1 MERIEFCSL
10 LKEVRQS
17 EESGYT
23 QAEIANAL
31 GVSTTTIS
39 KLENG
44 KYNFSMNF
52 VFRYI
57 KALCTYIYLISNDDC
72 KLVICDSDI
81 ADFMITYRDCK
92 YGLELQDIADLVGCS
107 ALTIDRIEKCEESMT
122 IDSFLK
128 FIDSIGYRIE
138 VFQT

>member
-23 QAEIANAL
+23 QETIASVL
-31 GVSTTTIS
+31 SVSKATIWN
-39 KLENG
+39 LENG
-44 KYNFSMNF
+44 KCNFRMSF
-52 VFRYI
+52 IFKYI
-57 KALCTYIYLISNDDC
+57 KALCTYIYLIRNEDC
-72 KLVICDSDI
+72 ELIISDSDI
-81 ADFMITYRDCK
+81 ADFIINYRDC
-92 YGLELQDIADLVGCS
+92 YMEQQDVADLIGCDV
-107 ALTIDRIEKCEESMT
+107 LVIDKIEKCEESMT

-128 FIDSIGYRIE
+128 LIDSIGYKIE

>member
-23 QAEIANAL
+23 QETIASVL
-31 GVSTTTIS
+31 GVSASTIW

-44 KYNFSMNF
+44 KCNFRMSL
-52 VFRYI
+52 VFKYI
-57 KALCTYIYLISNDDC
+57 KALCTYIYLLQDENCERI
-72 KLVICDSDI
+72 ICDSDI
-81 ADFMITYRDCK
+81 SDFMINYRDC
-92 YGLELQDIADLVGCS
+92 YMEQQDIADLIGCDVL
-107 ALTIDRIEKCEESMT
+107 AIDKIERCEKSMT

-128 FIDSIGYRIE
+128 FIDSIGYKIE